1 MLVLIC
7 IVLLFMF
14 YQLKGF
20 VFWILKTAVA
30 GLILSVDYILYKILI
45 IIKTHGKMEIQQDG

>member
-1 MLVLIC
+1 
-7 IVLLFMF
+7 MF

-30 GLILSVDYILYKILI
+30 GLILSVDFILYKILI